1 MLFSD
6 VLITPLRCAKR
17 FCDLHPHEVS
27 DLFNCVQAVQ
37 KIIELEYKA
46 PSSTIAIQ
54 VKNELFL

>member
-1 MLFSD
+1 MLLTD
-6 VLITPLRCAKR
+6 VLVTPLRCAKR

-46 PSSTIAIQ
+46 SSSTIAIQ
-54 VKNELFL
+54 VKN